1 MTITYTGPSTA
12 AVICAGVI
20 NDAITISQTKTDLEE
35 GYVRDTLELTENPI
49 LINSVPRV
57 DAGVVIPDAPEV
69 DFDPNGALALYDT
82 MRQQITQQLADGFT
96 NYITNYFPLGTE
108 ISDAAAWVKRALTT
122 GGSGVNANVENQLWN
137 RDRDRLM
144 ADERRAE
151 SEIGRV
157 WAARRY
163 PLPPGAASHQVALAR
178 LTMQKAIG
186 ESSRER
192 TVKTFELEV
201 ENARLAVEK
210 AIDLRRSA
218 ISTALDYMRALAL
231 GPQLGA
237 QLAGTLLDAESKV
250 ASIVTDF
257 YRAQIVAAEIP
268 LRVGT
273 ANAEL
278 VQRTNE
284 ANQKSQ
290 LENMSQRVATTMS
303 AAQALATQAAALLNG
318 IHAQTSFSGS
328 ESV

>member
-1 MTITYTGPSTA
+1 MTITYVGPSTA

-20 NDAITISQTKTDLEE
+20 NDAISISQAKTDREE
-35 GYVRDTLELTENPI
+35 MYVDDTLALTENPI
-49 LINSVPRV
+49 LISSVPRV
-57 DAGVVIPDAPEV
+57 DIGVTIPDAPAVE
-69 DFDPNGALALYDT
+69 FDPNTALALYDA

-96 NYITNYFPLGTE
+96 NYITTYFPLGTE
-108 ISDAAAWVKRALTT
+108 IADAAAWVKRALTT
-122 GGSGVNANVENQLWN
+122 GGSGVNANVENQMWN

-151 SEIGRV
+151 NEVGRV
-157 WAARRY
+157 WAAKRY
-163 PLPPGAASHQVALAR
+163 PLPPGAASHQVAQAR
-178 LTMQKAIG
+178 LALQKAVS

-192 TVKTFELEV
+192 VVKTFETEV

-218 ISTALDYMRALAL
+218 ISTALDYMKALAL

-237 QLAGTLLDAESKV
+237 QLAGTLLDAEAKV

-257 YRAQIVAAEIP
+257 YKAQVLAAELP
-268 LRVGT
+268 LRIGI
-273 ANAEL
+273 ANADL

-318 IHAQTSFSGS
+318 IHAQTSFNGS

>member
-1 MTITYTGPSTA
+1 MTITYVGPSTA
-12 AVICAGVI
+12 AVISVGVI
-20 NDAITISQTKTDLEE
+20 NDAITISQAKTDQEE
-35 GYVRDTLELTENPI
+35 AYVRETLALTDNPI
-49 LINSVPRV
+49 LISSVPRV
-57 DAGVVIPDAPEV
+57 DLGVVIPDTPAVE
-69 DFDPNGALALYDT
+69 FDPNTALALYDS
-82 MRQQITQQLADGFT
+82 MRQQVTQQLADGFT
-96 NYITNYFPLGTE
+96 NYITTYFPLGTE
-108 ISDAAAWVKRALTT
+108 ITDAAAWVKRALTT
-122 GGSGVNANVENQLWN
+122 GGSGVNANVENQIWN

-151 SEIGRV
+151 AEIGRV
-157 WAARRY
+157 WAAKRY
-163 PLPPGAASHQVALAR
+163 PLPPGAASHQVAQAR
-178 LTMQKAIG
+178 LSMQKAIG

-192 TVKTFELEV
+192 VIKTFDTEV

-237 QLAGTLLDAESKV
+237 QLAGTLLDAQAKV
-250 ASIVTDF
+250 ASILTDF
-257 YRAQIVAAEIP
+257 YKAQVVAAELP
-268 LRVGT
+268 LRIGI
-273 ANAEL
+273 ANADL

-290 LENMSQRVATTMS
+290 LENSSQRVATTMA

-318 IHAQTSFSGS
+318 IHASSSFSGT